1 MITSQLAMRYTEA
14 LYELAAEKQ
23 ALDSV
28 EKELA
33 FVEETLATYDE
44 LATLIY
50 HPQMPLAAKKET
62 VQRVFGPQVSEYVRN
77 FLLLLV
83 DKRRETALPAIIRE
97 YKVLANQARNIAE
110 AEVTTA
116 KPMAEGDRQAL
127 AAKLSAV
134 TGKTVM
140 LNTRVDE
147 RIVGGVVVK
156 IGDKLIDGS
165 VVRQLEALRTAL
177 LKTEVSKIGVT
188 Y

>member
-1 MITSQLAMRYTEA
+1 MITSQLALRYAEA

-23 ALDSV
+23 ALDGV
-28 EKELA
+28 EKELGI
-33 FVEETLATYDE
+33 VEETLAAYEE

-62 VQRVFGPQVSEYVRN
+62 VEKVFGPQLSDYVRN

-83 DKRRETALPAIIRE
+83 DKRRETALPAIVRE
-97 YKVLANQARNIAE
+97 YRVLANRARNIAE

-116 KPMAEGDRQAL
+116 RPLAEGDKKAL

-134 TGKTVM
+134 TGKTVV

-165 VVRQLEALRTAL
+165 VVRQLEALRSAL

>member
-1 MITSQLAMRYTEA
+1 MIASQLALRYAEA
-14 LYELAAEKQ
+14 LYEIAAEKE
-23 ALDSV
+23 ALDGV
-28 EKELA
+28 EKELDI
-33 FVEETLATYDE
+33 VEETLAEYGE
-44 LATLIY
+44 LATLLY
-50 HPQMPLAAKKET
+50 HPQVPLAAKKET
-62 VQRVFGPQVSEYVRN
+62 VVRVFGPQVADYVRN

-83 DKRRETALPAIIRE
+83 DKRRETALPAII
-97 YKVLANQARNIAE
+97 KVYRQLANKARNIAE

-116 KPMAEGDRQAL
+116 MPLAEGDRQAL

-134 TGKTVM
+134 TGKTVV

-147 RIVGGVVVK
+147 SIVGGVVVK

-165 VVRQLEALRTAL
+165 VVRQLETLKAAL

>member
-1 MITSQLAMRYTEA
+1 MITSQLALRYAEA

-23 ALDSV
+23 ALDGV
-28 EKELA
+28 ERELGI
-33 FVEETLATYDE
+33 VEETLAAHDE
-44 LATLIY
+44 LKTLIY
-50 HPQMPLAAKKET
+50 HPQMPLAAKRET
-62 VQRVFGPQVSEYVRN
+62 VERVFGPQVSEYVRN

-97 YKVLANQARNIAE
+97 YKVLANKARNIAE

-116 KPMAEGDRQAL
+116 RPLAEGDKQAL

-134 TGKTVM
+134 TGKTVV
-140 LNTRVDE
+140 LNARVDD

>member
-1 MITSQLAMRYTEA
+1 MITSQLALRYAEA
-14 LYELAAEKQ
+14 LYEIAAENK
-23 ALDSV
+23 ALDDV
-28 EKELA
+28 ERDLA
-33 FVEETLATYDE
+33 IVAETLAAYGE

-62 VQRVFGPQVSEYVRN
+62 IVRVFGPQVGDPVRN

-83 DKRRETALPAIIRE
+83 DKRRETALPSIIKE
-97 YKVLANQARNIAE
+97 YQRLANKARNIAE

-116 KPMAEGDRQAL
+116 LPLAESDKQAL
-127 AAKLSAV
+127 AERLSAV
-134 TGKTVM
+134 TGKTVV
-140 LNTRVDE
+140 LKTKVDA

>member
-1 MITSQLAMRYTEA
+1 MSTSQLALRYAEA

-23 ALDSV
+23 ALDGV
-28 EKELA
+28 EKELDI
-33 FVEETLATYDE
+33 VEETLAAHEE

-62 VQRVFGPQVSEYVRN
+62 VEKVFGPQVSDYVRN

-97 YKVLANQARNIAE
+97 YKVLANKARNIAE

-116 KPMAEGDRQAL
+116 RPLAEDDKQAL
-127 AAKLSAV
+127 AARLSAV
-134 TGKTVM
+134 TGKTVV
-140 LNTRVDE
+140 LNTRVDD

-165 VVRQLEALRTAL
+165 VVRQLDALRTAL

>member
-1 MITSQLAMRYTEA
+1 MITSQLALRYAEA

-23 ALDSV
+23 ALDGV
-28 EKELA
+28 EKELGI
-33 FVEETLATYDE
+33 VEETLAAHEE

-50 HPQMPLAAKKET
+50 HPQMPLTAKKET
-62 VQRVFGPQVSEYVRN
+62 IERVFGPQVSDYVRN

-83 DKRRETALPAIIRE
+83 DKRRETALPAIIKE
-97 YKVLANQARNIAE
+97 YKVLANKARNIAE

-116 KPMAEGDRQAL
+116 RPLAEGDKQAL
-127 AAKLSAV
+127 AAKLSTV
-134 TGKTVM
+134 TGKKVV
-140 LNTRVDE
+140 LSTRVDD

-165 VVRQLEALRTAL
+165 VVRQLEALRAAL

>member
-1 MITSQLAMRYTEA
+1 MIASQLALRYAEA
-14 LYELAAEKQ
+14 LYEIAAEKE
-23 ALDSV
+23 ALDGV
-28 EKELA
+28 EKELG
-33 FVEETLATYDE
+33 FVEETLAAYGE
-44 LATLIY
+44 LATLLY
-50 HPQMPLAAKKET
+50 HPQVPLAAKKDT
-62 VQRVFGPQVSEYVRN
+62 IVKVFGPQLSDYVRN

-83 DKRRETALPAIIRE
+83 DKRRETALAAIVKE
-97 YKVLANQARNIAE
+97 YRRLANEARNIAE

-116 KPMAEGDRQAL
+116 MPLAEGDKQAL

-134 TGKTVM
+134 TGKKVV
-140 LNTRVDE
+140 LNTRVND

-165 VVRQLEALRTAL
+165 VVRQLETLKTAL

>member
-1 MITSQLAMRYTEA
+1 MIASQLALRYAEA

-23 ALDSV
+23 ALESV
-28 EKELA
+28 ENELA
-33 FVEETLATYDE
+33 LVEETLAAYGE
-44 LATLIY
+44 LATLLY
-50 HPQMPLAAKKET
+50 HPQVPLAAKKET
-62 VQRVFGPQVSEYVRN
+62 VTRVFGPQVADYVRN

-97 YKVLANQARNIAE
+97 YRALANKARNIAE

-116 KPMAEGDRQAL
+116 MPLGEGDKAAL

-134 TGKTVM
+134 TGKNVV
-140 LNTRVDE
+140 LKTRIDE

-156 IGDKLIDGS
+156 LGDKLIDGS
-165 VVRQLEALRTAL
+165 VVRRLEALKAAL